1 MKTIEERR
9 DHVDRSRWPSGP
21 WDSEPDFKQWLDE
34 STGLPCLIV
43 RNRRGAL
50 CGYVG
55 ASVGHPYFEKGYEE
69 CEARVHGGLTYAD
82 HCADGICHTVEPGED
97 DNVWWL
103 GFDCAHAGDASPS
116 DDTESI
122 AAFCR
127 AEVYRDMDYVS
138 GECRSLAKQ
147 LADSARTRA
156 ERKPSGSDAQT
167 V

>member
-9 DHVDRSRWPSGP
+9 DHVDRSRWASGP
-21 WDSEPDFKQWLDE
+21 WDNEPDFKQWLDE
-34 STGLPCLIV
+34 TTGLPCLIV
-43 RNRRGAL
+43 RNRCGAL

-55 ASVGHPYFEKGYEE
+55 VSAGHQYFEKGYDD

-82 HCADGICHTVEPGED
+82 HCVDGICHTVEPGED

-103 GFDCAHAGDASPS
+103 GFDCAHAGDLSPR
-116 DDTESI
+116 DDPESL

-127 AEVYRDMDYVS
+127 VFSDPISSHHEIYRDMDYVA

-147 LADSARTRA
+147 LAEVRTA
-156 ERKPSGSDAQT
+156 
-167 V
+167 